1 MPNTVIVT
9 REEPIAVVQI
19 NRPEVR
25 NALND
30 EVMSELV
37 AATRR
42 LDDDEA
48 IRCIIITGDDKA
60 FCAGA
65 DIKEEFVKAT
75 PVSMLAR
82 DLTSQWEALR
92 KIRTPLVA
100 AVSGY
105 ALGGGCELA
114 MICDVIVASETA
126 RFGQPE
132 INLGIIPGAGGTQ
145 RLTRT
150 VGKYVANEIILTGRF
165 VNAAEAEA
173 MGLAAQVYPAASWL
187 DDAKTLARTI
197 AEKPPVAAR
206 LATEAVDLALNSTP
220 DARLE
225 FEREAFY
232 LLSAGQ
238 DLDARLGTIEKGG
251 DLRLGDELR
260 RRSPP
265 VIATIRTMRKP
276 VVAAVNGVAA
286 GAGLGLAV
294 ACDVRVAAASA
305 SFRAAWGRVGLVP
318 DAGSAFFLPRLLGW
332 GRALDMVLTGDPVSA
347 DAALS
352 YGLAT
357 RVWPDDQFAA
367 KWREDA
373 QTPAPG
379 ATQAVALTQEG
390 VNAAMARGFSE
401 ILEIEAALQDPAGPT
416 AGYAPWGEGCVAP

>member
-9 REEPIAVVQI
+9 REEPIAVVRI

-48 IRCIIITGDDKA
+48 IRCIVITGDDKA

-75 PVSMLAR
+75 PVSMLAH

-92 KIRTPLVA
+92 HIRTPLVA

-165 VNAAEAEA
+165 VNAAEAKA
-173 MGLAAQVYPAASWL
+173 IGLAAHVYPAATWL
-187 DDAKTLARTI
+187 EDAKALARTI

-206 LATEAVDLALNSTP
+206 LATEAVDLAWNSTL
-220 DARLE
+220 DAGLE
-225 FEREAFY
+225 FERKAFY
-232 LLSAGQ
+232 LLF
-238 DLDARLGTIEKGG
+238 
-251 DLRLGDELR
+251 
-260 RRSPP
+260 
-265 VIATIRTMRKP
+265 AT
-276 VVAAVNGVAA
+276 
-286 GAGLGLAV
+286 
-294 ACDVRVAAASA
+294 
-305 SFRAAWGRVGLVP
+305 
-318 DAGSAFFLPRLLGW
+318 
-332 GRALDMVLTGDPVSA
+332 
-347 DAALS
+347 
-352 YGLAT
+352 
-357 RVWPDDQFAA
+357 
-367 KWREDA
+367 EDKK
-373 QTPAPG
+373 
-379 ATQAVALTQEG
+379 EG
-390 VNAAMARGFSE
+390 VDAFVNKRKATFKGR
-401 ILEIEAALQDPAGPT
+401 
-416 AGYAPWGEGCVAP
+416 